1 MMPGIGN
8 NEYFSCYDQL
18 YKKLLCACVC
28 VCVGGGGGGGGG
40 GAKVSSTTAPY
51 SVESYSILTS
61 AQLSAE
67 VRALQRGLCFYI
79 LGLCLQFVVY
89 ASLVLDRLPF
99 HASKD
104 FNSC

>member
-1 MMPGIGN
+1 MNTSLVLIN
-8 NEYFSCYDQL
+8 CIKNYCVH
-18 YKKLLCACVC
+18 VC
-28 VCVGGGGGGGGG
+28 VCWGGG

-61 AQLSAE
+61 AQPSAE

-89 ASLVLDRLPF
+89 ASLVLDGLPF